1 MEQELVQR
9 WKGKVSIKLKN
20 TTEHQAWPLIKDFF
34 NLHKR
39 FPNLATCYGIHGSNG
54 EPGCIRYCAGF
65 SLPSDGF
72 QEVSWSKERLVAV
85 DDVEQCLTYEI
96 VDCNI
101 GFRWYESTMRIIGD
115 GDADGG
121 CVIEWLFAVD
131 PVEGLGLE
139 DLVGKYRVGLQV
151 MARKMEEEIATSVQR
166 NEM

>member
-9 WKGKVSIKLKN
+9 WEGKVSTKLQN
-20 TTEHQAWPLIKDFF
+20 TTEHQAWPLVKDFF

-65 SLPSDGF
+65 SLPSDGS

-85 DDVEQCLTYEI
+85 DDVERCLTYEI

-101 GFRWYESTMRIIGD
+101 GFKSYESTMRVIGD
-115 GDADGG
+115 GDGG

-131 PVEGLGLE
+131 PVDGLESE
-139 DLVGKYRVGLQV
+139 DLVGKYGIGLQV

-166 NEM
+166 NGM